1 MAIVKRKHLPIVAGD
16 ICFEVHER
24 YNLHCKKS
32 ECRQW
37 FDNPD
42 THNCIVLAAK
52 KGPQKQE
59 RIGEYFGLTR
69 MRVCQIE
76 KGILAKVREFHEF
89 DDLRD
94 S

>member
-1 MAIVKRKHLPIVAGD
+1 MGRKRLNIVAGD
-16 ICFEVHER
+16 ICFEVHEK
-24 YNLHCKKS
+24 HCIGCQKK

-37 FDNPD
+37 FDDPESQ
-42 THNCIVLAAK
+42 NCVILAAK

-59 RIGEYFGLTR
+59 KIGEYFGLTR

-76 KGILAKVREFHEF
+76 KGILARVRELQQLEE
-89 DDLRD
+89 LRE